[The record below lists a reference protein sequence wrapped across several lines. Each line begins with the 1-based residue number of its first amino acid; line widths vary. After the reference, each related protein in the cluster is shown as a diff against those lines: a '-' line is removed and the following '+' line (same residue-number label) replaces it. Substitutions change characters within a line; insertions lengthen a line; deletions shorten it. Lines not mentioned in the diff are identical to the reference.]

1 MKRFAVIVVILL
13 LAATVLAQSQ
23 SKKETAAGVLLFEN
37 GVMPMPAGPG
47 EVAFFRSDAKIPGDP
62 IELYV
67 GDLKTGK
74 ETRALPGHN
83 FRQDV
88 GLAAAW
94 SPDGSQFIIPGKL
107 EGNWELFLFDKGSR
121 SGKPI
126 SDLSKYRV
134 DVTEK
139 EKMEMGIT
147 EDMQL
152 SLSDLRYSPDGSRL
166 MFSLNRLAKPAL
178 WWIDLKTGR
187 VRQATEDRKG
197 YGGSFFPDN
206 DRFCYV
212 EMVRKGGDI
221 SSDEDIIL
229 RSVKSGVIDT
239 LISTRDHEF
248 DPDVSPNGKYL
259 AFVKRDKGTN
269 NVYVMNM
276 STREI
281 RQITHAHA
289 GQSCTMPRWNTNGDT
304 IYLQAAGFTPKT
316 SVFGMKF
323 ESF

>member
-1 MKRFAVIVVILL
+1 MRRIVVIAVILL
-13 LAATVLAQSQ
+13 IAATACAQNQ

-37 GVMPMPAGPG
+37 AVMPMPAGPG
-47 EVAFFRSDAKIPGDP
+47 KVAFFRSDVKIPGDP

-67 GDLKTGK
+67 GDVKTGE

-83 FRQDV
+83 FRQDA

-94 SPDGSQFIIPGKL
+94 SPDGSEFVIPGKL
-107 EGNWELFLFDKGSR
+107 EGNWELFLFENGSR

-126 SDLSKYRV
+126 SSLAKYRV
-134 DVTEK
+134 DVTQQQK
-139 EKMEMGIT
+139 VDMGIT

-152 SLSDLRYSPDGSRL
+152 SLSQLRFSPDGSRL
-166 MFSLNRLAKPAL
+166 MFSMNRLAKSAL
-178 WWIDLKTGR
+178 WWMDMKTGN
-187 VRQATEDRKG
+187 VRQATEERKG
-197 YGGSFFPDN
+197 YVGAFFPDD

-229 RSVKSGVIDT
+229 RSIKSGILDT
-239 LISTRDHEF
+239 LISTREHEF
-248 DPDVSPNGKYL
+248 DPDVSPDGNYL
-259 AFVKRDKGTN
+259 AFVKRHKGTN
-269 NVYVMNM
+269 NVYVMKL

-289 GQSCTMPRWNTNGDT
+289 GQGCTLPRWNHAGDT
-304 IYLQAAGFTPKT
+304 LYLQATGFTPKA

-323 ESF
+323 EAF

>member
-1 MKRFAVIVVILL
+1 MRRFVVIAVILL
-13 LAATVLAQSQ
+13 IAAMACAQTQ

-37 GVMPMPAGPG
+37 AVMPMPAGPG
-47 EVAFFRSDAKIPGDP
+47 KVAFFRSDSKIPGDP

-67 GDLKTGK
+67 GDVKTGN
-74 ETRALPGHN
+74 EIRALPGHN
-83 FRQDV
+83 FRQDA

-126 SDLSKYRV
+126 SDLAKYRV
-134 DVTEK
+134 DITEQ
-139 EKMEMGIT
+139 EKIGMGLT

-152 SLSDLRYSPDGSRL
+152 SISDLRYSQDGSRL
-166 MFSLNRLAKPAL
+166 MFSMNRLAKPAL
-178 WWIDLKTGR
+178 WWMDLKSGT

-221 SSDEDIIL
+221 SADEDIIL
-229 RSVKSGVIDT
+229 RSIKSGIIDT
-239 LISTRDHEF
+239 LISTREHEF
-248 DPDVSPNGKYL
+248 DPDVSPDGKYL
-259 AFVKRDKGTN
+259 AFIKRDKGTN
-269 NVYVMNM
+269 NVYVMKL

-289 GQSCTMPRWNTNGDT
+289 GQGCTMPRWSRSGDM
-304 IYLQAAGFTPKT
+304 IYLQAAGFAPKT
-316 SVFGMKF
+316 SVFGVKF